1 MNVLAL
7 VDCNNF
13 FVSCERVFRPEL
25 EGRPVIV
32 MSGNDGCV
40 ISRSEEAKA
49 LDIPMGA
56 PIFEV
61 RPILVEHGVECL
73 SANHELYV
81 DFSRRVGEVLSR
93 HSPQVE
99 NYSIDESFLT
109 WTEAEEPLARA
120 RRLREEVM
128 RWTGVPVSVG
138 LAPSKTLAK
147 LAADKA
153 KKLGGALSLLDPT
166 ERDLVLH
173 GTPAG
178 HVWGI
183 GRRLAE
189 RLSSYGVR
197 SALDVAR
204 MSDPLARK
212 VLGIG
217 GLKLAWELRG
227 TPCLALAETPP
238 ARQSVT
244 VSRSFGEPV
253 TSIEPLRAAVAGFA
267 AQAAERLRRHG
278 LAAGELRVYAGWRE
292 QGVEDFASANLK
304 IAPTSD
310 GGALVK
316 AAVGLLET
324 LFVEG
329 RRHKKAGI
337 VLSWLS
343 PADGPQNELFDDG
356 SAARSA
362 RLNKAVDRLNAS
374 LGAGTLRYAATAG
387 WASWRPK
394 SERRSPCWTTRW
406 EDLPA
411 VKGQRGPAA

>member
-1 MNVLAL
+1 MSVLAL

-49 LDIPMGA
+49 LGIPMGA

-61 RPILVEHGVECL
+61 RPTIVEHGVVCL

-81 DFSRRVGEVLSR
+81 DFSRRVGTVLAR
-93 HSPQVE
+93 HSPEIE

-109 WTEAEEPLARA
+109 FPDDIDATRLARS
-120 RRLREEVM
+120 LRAEVT

-153 KKLGGALSLLDPT
+153 KKLGGALSLLDAG
-166 ERDLVLH
+166 ERDLALRV
-173 GTPAG
+173 TPAG
-178 HVWGI
+178 QVWGI
-183 GRRLAE
+183 GRRLSE
-189 RLSSYGVR
+189 RLSSYGIR
-197 SALDVAR
+197 SALD
-204 MSDPLARK
+204 LAGTPDTLTRK

-227 TPCLALAETPP
+227 LPCLPLAELPP
-238 ARQSVT
+238 PRQSVT
-244 VSRSFGEPV
+244 VSRSFGAPV
-253 TSIEPLRAAVAGFA
+253 LSLEPLRGAVASFA

-278 LAAGELRVYAGWRE
+278 LAAGELRVFTGWRE
-292 QGVEDFASANLK
+292 EGVEDYASASAA
-304 IAPTSD
+304 IAPTND
-310 GGALVK
+310 GAVILK
-316 AAVGLLET
+316 TAVGLLND

-337 VLSWLS
+337 VLNWLS
-343 PADGPQNELFDDG
+343 PASSPQSELFDDG
-356 SAARSA
+356 SAERAAR
-362 RLNKAVDRLNAS
+362 RNKAVDRLNAA
-374 LGAGTLRYAATAG
+374 LGPGTLRYATTANWRT
-387 WASWRPK
+387 WAPK
-394 SERRSPCWTTRW
+394 SENRSPCWTTRW
-406 EDLPA
+406 DDLPQ
-411 VKGQRGPAA
+411 VGV

>member
-1 MNVLAL
+1 MSVLAL

-13 FVSCERVFRPEL
+13 FVSCERVFRPSL

-61 RPILVEHGVECL
+61 RPILIEHGVTCI

-81 DFSRRVGEVLSR
+81 DLSRRVSEVLAR
-93 HSPQVE
+93 HSPEVQE
-99 NYSIDESFLT
+99 YSIDESFLT
-109 WTEAEEPLARA
+109 FPDAVEALGRARA
-120 RRLREEVM
+120 LREEVR

-153 KKLGGALSLLDPT
+153 KKLGGALSLLDED
-166 ERDLVLH
+166 ERRAALH

-183 GRRLAE
+183 GRRLSE
-189 RLSSYGVR
+189 RLSSYGLR
-197 SALDVAR
+197 SALDVA
-204 MSDPLARK
+204 SADDKLLRK

-227 TPCLALAETPP
+227 IACLPLDEAPP
-238 ARQSVT
+238 SRQSVT
-244 VSRSFGEPV
+244 VSRSFGDAV
-253 TSIEPLRAAVAGFA
+253 LSLSPLRTAVANFA

-278 LAAGELRVYAGWRE
+278 LAAGELRVYTAWRE
-292 QGVEDFASANLK
+292 DGVEEHAQAGEK
-304 IAPTSD
+304 IAPTND
-310 GGALVK
+310 GAALIK
-316 AAVGLLET
+316 AAVALLDRV
-324 LFVEG
+324 FVEG

-337 VLSWLS
+337 VLSWLE
-343 PADGPQNELFDDG
+343 PASTPQSELFDDG
-356 SAARSA
+356 SAERRS

-374 LGAGTLRYAATAG
+374 LGAGTLRYASQEEARA
-387 WASWRPK
+387 WRPR
-394 SERRSPCWTTRW
+394 SANRSPCWTTRW
-406 EDLPA
+406 DELPVA
-411 VKGQRGPAA
+411 RA

>member
-1 MNVLAL
+1 MSVVAL

-25 EGRPVIV
+25 EGRPVVV

-61 RPILVEHGVECL
+61 RPTLVEHKVECI

-81 DFSRRVGEVLSR
+81 DFSRRVGEVLAR
-93 HSPQVE
+93 HSPVIE

-109 WTEAEEPLARA
+109 WTEPEDPLARA
-120 RRLREEVM
+120 RRLREEVI

-138 LAPSKTLAK
+138 LAPTKTLAK

-153 KKLGGALSLLDPT
+153 KKAGGALSLLDPV

-178 HVWGI
+178 GVWGI
-183 GRRLAE
+183 GRRLAD

-197 SALDVAR
+197 SALDLASMPDAR
-204 MSDPLARK
+204 ARK
-212 VLGIG
+212 ALGIG

-227 TPCLALAETPP
+227 TPCLALAEAPP

-244 VSRSFGEPV
+244 VSRSFGEAV
-253 TSIEPLRAAVAGFA
+253 LSVEPLRAAVAGFA
-267 AQAAERLRRHG
+267 SQAAERLRRHG
-278 LAAGELRVYAGWRE
+278 LAAGGLRVYTGWRE
-292 QGVEDFASANLK
+292 EGVEDFASADRR
-304 IAPTSD
+304 IPPTND
-310 GGALVK
+310 GAALVK

-343 PADGPQNELFDDG
+343 PADAPQNELFDDG
-356 SAARSA
+356 SAQRAAR
-362 RLNKAVDRLNAS
+362 RNRAVDRVNAA

-387 WASWRPK
+387 WRTWVPK

-411 VKGQRGPAA
+411 AKA

>member
-1 MNVLAL
+1 MSVLAL

-25 EGRPVIV
+25 EGRPVVV

-56 PIFEV
+56 PMFEV
-61 RPILVEHGVECL
+61 RAIVAEHKVVCL

-81 DFSRRVGEVLSR
+81 DFSRRVGEVLAR
-93 HSPQVE
+93 HSPEIE

-109 WTEAEEPLARA
+109 FPDGVDAVALAK
-120 RRLREEVM
+120 RLRADVM

-153 KKLGGALSLLDPT
+153 KKLGGALSLLDAD
-166 ERDLVLH
+166 ERALVLH
-173 GTPAG
+173 ATPAG

-197 SALDVAR
+197 SALDLAE
-204 MSDPLARK
+204 MADPLARK

-227 TPCLALAETPP
+227 TPCLRLADAPP
-238 ARQSVT
+238 PRQSVT
-244 VSRSFGEPV
+244 VSRSFGAPV
-253 TSIEPLRAAVAGFA
+253 TSLEPLRGAVATFA
-267 AQAAERLRRHG
+267 AQASERLRRHA
-278 LAAGELRVYAGWRE
+278 LAAGELRVYTGWRE
-292 QGVEDFASANLK
+292 EGVEDFASASARLTPTNDGAVLLK
-304 IAPTSD
+304 T
-310 GGALVK
+310 
-316 AAVGLLET
+316 AVGLLEG

-337 VLSWLS
+337 VLNWLVPAES
-343 PADGPQNELFDDG
+343 PQSELFDDG
-356 SAARSA
+356 SAERAAR
-362 RLNKAVDRLNAS
+362 RNKAVDRLNAS
-374 LGAGTLRYAATAG
+374 LGAGTLRYAATANWRT
-387 WASWRPK
+387 WAPK
-394 SERRSPCWTTRW
+394 SESRSPCWTTRW
-406 EDLPA
+406 EDLPRVGA
-411 VKGQRGPAA
+411 